1 MLVPLLPV
9 YVAAPP
15 EWWPAPPSIEET
27 DDVCTEVGS
36 SVETEAPRCKCDEDW
51 QLQAVYY
58 QPNVW
63 HKFEE
68 GLWLKATH
76 MPLLDTCCVETDTD
90 YRVFGSLGD
99 FYRVSESMGSGL
111 VVVSESCVHVF
122 RKGEEAEEMAL
133 KPGLRHLRCYPC
145 NVGILMIGEEQRR
158 FAHLDATW
166 RRDDKRAGRPK
177 LETELVMSILRSRDC
192 DHICFW

>member
-1 MLVPLLPV
+1 MRVPSVYAFDLTGGVRCMSDEKSLTRTACSIGSMLVPLLPV

-51 QLQAVYY
+51 QLQEVYY
-58 QPNVW
+58 QPNLW

-111 VVVSESCVHVF
+111 VVVGESCVHVF
-122 RKGEEAEEMAL
+122 RKGE
-133 KPGLRHLRCYPC
+133 
-145 NVGILMIGEEQRR
+145 
-158 FAHLDATW
+158 
-166 RRDDKRAGRPK
+166 
-177 LETELVMSILRSRDC
+177 
-192 DHICFW
+192 